1 MNIEHVG
8 LYAEDPSA
16 LAEWYQK
23 ILGLEVVRK
32 LEKEGR
38 PPVFFLKGT
47 AGAQL
52 EILPTQN
59 AAGEKTVDRSGY
71 THLGIVI
78 DDFES
83 FEKGLVEQ
91 GIELWGV
98 RDTSN
103 GWRIGYFNDPEGNI
117 LEIVRR

>member
-8 LYAEDPSA
+8 LYAKDPAA
-16 LAEWYQK
+16 LADWYERV
-23 ILGLEVVRK
+23 LGLTVVRK
-32 LEKEGR
+32 LEKAGR
-38 PPVFFLKGT
+38 PPVFFLKGSQ
-47 AGAQL
+47 GAQL
-52 EILPTQN
+52 EILPTQTSP
-59 AAGEKTVDRSGY
+59 GEKSIDKSGY

-78 DDFES
+78 DDFVS
-83 FEKGLVEQ
+83 FEKGLAEQ

-117 LEIVRR
+117 LEIVKR